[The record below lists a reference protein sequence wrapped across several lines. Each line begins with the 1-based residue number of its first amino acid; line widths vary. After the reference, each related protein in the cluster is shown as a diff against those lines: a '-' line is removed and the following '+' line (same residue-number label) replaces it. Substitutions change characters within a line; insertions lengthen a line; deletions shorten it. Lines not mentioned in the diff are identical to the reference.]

1 MLNNLSFH
9 HLPGLVLSSYSC
21 IRSSNM
27 AHDDRVVGFVERNAP
42 KSSTGSKRRGRR
54 MCTYSS
60 KMKKRNLK
68 LNLNNVLRHLWN
80 FKNTTPPP
88 TFVRSCVSLVCLRR
102 VLISMLFCSFDIGW
116 DSSSSIYGTFFWWT
130 FCLSWRGVVG
140 LRAGGITS
148 AARQWPNSENRIINS
163 ATRHHH
169 PHVIAVVLSLPALA
183 TLWTDEEYLP
193 PSLQQH
199 RVTGQGKKSWSFDL
213 HCFCL
218 GRSCII
224 YHPLL

>member
-1 MLNNLSFH
+1 
-9 HLPGLVLSSYSC
+9 
-21 IRSSNM
+21 
-27 AHDDRVVGFVERNAP
+27 
-42 KSSTGSKRRGRR
+42 

-88 TFVRSCVSLVCLRR
+88 TFVRSCVSLACLCR

-130 FCLSWRGVVG
+130 FCLSWKGVVG

-163 ATRHHH
+163 ATRHH

-193 PSLQQH
+193 PSLQHWTWKEELVLRFTLFLSRSVLHNLPSLIMNLTPPPAVHMRLVLNFPEVIRQMWVH
-199 RVTGQGKKSWSFDL
+199 RGGGK
-213 HCFCL
+213 
-218 GRSCII
+218 
-224 YHPLL
+224 